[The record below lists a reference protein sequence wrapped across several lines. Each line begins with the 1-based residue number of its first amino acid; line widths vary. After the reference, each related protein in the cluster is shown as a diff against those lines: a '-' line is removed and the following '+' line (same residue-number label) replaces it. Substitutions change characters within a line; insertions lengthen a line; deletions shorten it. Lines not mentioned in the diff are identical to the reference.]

1 MEKGYKYT
9 KETWIEAV
17 LQKFPQNNDKY
28 DYSLVN
34 YKNSKTHVDIIC
46 LLHGIF
52 KQAPKEHLT
61 GRGCTE
67 CAIQKQTKTHQQFL
81 EEVQK
86 IHPDKFIYLSYY
98 KNNYTKIKMQCNVC
112 QNVFLQTPNRH
123 LYGSGCPKCGKEKS
137 IFGLKLGGKISAK
150 INNKRARIFSD
161 EKTGFYINKAIWNSY
176 KKGALER
183 NLIFEIKPE
192 DVFNLYKKQNGLC
205 VYTGAKLNCNAVN
218 HTKLDWSIDRIDNSK
233 GYTKDNILLVS
244 KTANMFRNRSTIKEM
259 LEFCN
264 MVVSVHNGMDKYSSM
279 SPEEKAEILK
289 SHSIRFN
296 KKKD

>member
-1 MEKGYKYT
+1 MPKGQKFT
-9 KETWIEAV
+9 TETCVKAV
-17 LQKFPQNNDKY
+17 LEKFPQNKDRY
-28 DYSLVN
+28 DYSLVD
-34 YKNSKTHVDIIC
+34 YKNNKTHVDIIC

-52 KQAPKEHLT
+52 QQTPEKHLK
-61 GRGCTE
+61 GNGCSK
-67 CAIQKQTKTHQQFL
+67 CAVEKQTKTHQQFF
-81 EEVQK
+81 EDAQK
-86 IHPDKFIYLSYY
+86 IHFGKYIYLSSYE
-98 KNNYTKIKMQCNVC
+98 TKKTKMKMLCKDC
-112 QNVFLQTPNRH
+112 QNVFLQTPDSH
-123 LYGSGCPKCGKEKS
+123 LNGSGCPKCAKEKS
-137 IFGLKLGGKISAK
+137 ILGLKLASKITAK

-192 DVFNLYKKQNGLC
+192 DIFNLYKKQNGLC
-205 VYTGAKLNCNAVN
+205 VYTGAKLNCDSIVS
-218 HTKLDWSIDRIDNSK
+218 KKIDWSIDRIDNSK